1 MTGDIKIKLL
11 ESPYFYMFGGAT
23 MLEIKKGNKKFYAG
37 NSEENPLAEMTFV
50 LSGGN
55 LIIIDHTY
63 VSDKLNGQG
72 VGKLLLKELVD
83 WARKE
88 NKKIIPLCPYA
99 KSQMEKNK
107 EYHDM
112 IYLSTDSPLG

>member
-1 MTGDIKIKLL
+1 
-11 ESPYFYMFGGAT
+11 
-23 MLEIKKGNKKFYAG
+23 MLEIKKGIKSFYVG
-37 NSEENPLAEMTFV
+37 DSEDNPLAEMTFV
-50 LSGGN
+50 ISDES

-63 VSDKLNGQG
+63 VSDELNGQG

-83 WARKE
+83 WVRKE

-99 KSQMEKNK
+99 KAQIEKNK

-112 IYLSTDSPLG
+112 IY

>member
-1 MTGDIKIKLL
+1 MI
-11 ESPYFYMFGGAT
+11 
-23 MLEIKKGNKKFYAG
+23 EIKKGTKSFYVG
-37 NSEENPLAEMTFV
+37 DSEENQLAEMDFV
-50 LSGGN
+50 PSGEN
-55 LIIIDHTY
+55 LIIIDHTQ
-63 VSDKLNGQG
+63 VSEELNGQG

-99 KSQMEKNK
+99 KAQMEKNK

-112 IYLSTDSPLG
+112 IY